1 MVPIYGKEDIELVD
15 DPILRAG
22 LQTEFNRL
30 PDDYEYPAYGY
41 FIVIESLEELQHPIP
56 LEHYSLSHTPEPLSD
71 YVEMIEEFDGY
82 CQVVFILEADFGIAL
97 FVKDSIVSYAE
108 LSKMF
113 EN

>member
-1 MVPIYGKEDIELVD
+1 
-15 DPILRAG
+15 
-22 LQTEFNRL
+22 
-30 PDDYEYPAYGY
+30 
-41 FIVIESLEELQHPIP
+41 
-56 LEHYSLSHTPEPLSD
+56 
-71 YVEMIEEFDGY
+71 MIEEFDGY